1 MAMVR
6 RGIRAKKGKAMRPVI
21 RVRLL
26 RDLLAA
32 NRPTTIV
39 DIGANPFNGK
49 PPYALMRRSGC
60 CKIIGFE
67 PQPEALAALNAVK
80 TENETYLPYAVGTGA
95 TETLYLT
102 RNSGLVSTLEPQP
115 WVGEYLNPW
124 WKRAAEVREQVRMST
139 RRLDDIVEITDIDFL
154 KIDIQGGELNVF
166 TNGRTKLASTAL
178 VQTEVAIL
186 PYYKGQ
192 PTFGDIQAEM
202 TAQGFIAHK
211 FAEVSAHHLGYPLRL
226 GRGLALPPSQA
237 TVADVFY
244 LRNPIDM
251 AALESETIRHMALLA
266 DAVMRSFDL
275 TLRCLGELHRR
286 NAIGAEALETYV
298 EALRG
303 SGMAAG

>member
-1 MAMVR
+1 
-6 RGIRAKKGKAMRPVI
+6 MRPAN

-26 RDLLAA
+26 RDLLGAS
-32 NRPTTIV
+32 RPTTIV

-60 CKIIGFE
+60 CRIIGFE

-80 TENETYLPYAVGTGA
+80 TEAETYLPYAVGTGA

-102 RNSGLVSTLEPQP
+102 RNSGLVSTLEPEP
-115 WVGEYLNPW
+115 WVGDYLNPW
-124 WKRAAEVREQVRMST
+124 WKRAAEVREQVEMPT
-139 RRLDDIVEITDIDFL
+139 QRLDDITEITDIDYL

-166 TNGRTKLASTAL
+166 TNGRAKLARTAL

-202 TAQGFIAHK
+202 AAQGFIAHK

-226 GRGLALPPSQA
+226 ARGLALPPSQA

-266 DAVMRSFDL
+266 DAVMRSYDL
-275 TLRCLGELHRR
+275 VLRCLG
-286 NAIGAEALETYV
+286 ALVKRGEVDAAAVAPYV
-298 EALRG
+298 TALRG

>member
-1 MAMVR
+1 
-6 RGIRAKKGKAMRPVI
+6 MRPAN

-26 RDLLAA
+26 RDLLGAS
-32 NRPTTIV
+32 RPTTIV

-60 CKIIGFE
+60 CRIIGFE

-80 TENETYLPYAVGTGA
+80 TEGETYLPYAVGTGA

-102 RNSGLVSTLEPQP
+102 RNSGLVSTLAPEP
-115 WVGEYLNPW
+115 WVGDYLNPW
-124 WKRAAEVREQVRMST
+124 WKRATEVRERVEMPTQ
-139 RRLDDIVEITDIDFL
+139 RLDDIAEITDIDYL

-166 TNGRTKLASTAL
+166 TNGRAKLAHTAL

-202 TAQGFIAHK
+202 AAQGFIAHK

-226 GRGLALPPSQA
+226 ARGLALPPSQA

-266 DAVMRSFDL
+266 DAVMRSYDL
-275 TLRCLGELHRR
+275 VLRCLGELVKRGEVD
-286 NAIGAEALETYV
+286 AAAVAPYV
-298 EALRG
+298 TALRG